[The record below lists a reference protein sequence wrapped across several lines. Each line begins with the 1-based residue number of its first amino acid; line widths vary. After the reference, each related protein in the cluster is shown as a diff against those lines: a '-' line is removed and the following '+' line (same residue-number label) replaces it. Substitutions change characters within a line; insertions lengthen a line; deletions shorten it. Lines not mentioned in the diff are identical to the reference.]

1 MAFNKLRVVF
11 KSAYEPNNL
20 LKTNVAASG
29 VLLLI
34 GDVIQQ
40 SIELYRGVHD
50 KGEPCH
56 QGQRWRHC
64 LWSKYI
70 YKFYKP
76 TIGVT
81 YWWIWFWWFW
91 SGSYDILRSSRM
103 LAIGLFHGAPRH
115 FFYVRLEK
123 SKVFDQ
129 QIQILFKEWSFDN
142 SGIPGTSLKCAAKK
156 VFFDQVRLSWWQWWW
171 LSSWFLKV
179 MIW

>member
-123 SKVFDQ
+123 SKTFDQ
-129 QIQILFKEWSFDN
+129 IWSKNDHLIIQV
-142 SGIPGTSLKCAAKK
+142 SLGHP
-156 VFFDQVRLSWWQWWW
+156 
-171 LSSWFLKV
+171 SSAQQRKFSL
-179 MIW
+179 IRSDLHDSSDDD